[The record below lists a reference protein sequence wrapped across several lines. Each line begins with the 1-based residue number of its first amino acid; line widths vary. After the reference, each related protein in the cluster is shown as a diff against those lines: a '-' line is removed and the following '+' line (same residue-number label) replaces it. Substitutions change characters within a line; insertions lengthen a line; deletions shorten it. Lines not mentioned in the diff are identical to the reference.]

1 MQMPADPNKL
11 GIFVTSPQNMRHV
24 VGVTKAAVRAGMKT
38 MVFFTFKAVHLAK
51 TSEFLKVANLC
62 EIKDLAIC
70 AASYQCEGYDVE
82 DVPKGIT
89 GRQMAT
95 QAYHGVLLEE
105 CGKYL
110 VL

>member
-1 MQMPADPNKL
+1 MSADPNKL

-24 VGVTKAAVRAGMKT
+24 LGVTQSAVRAGMKT
-38 MVFFTFKAVHLAK
+38 MVFFTFKAVHLTK
-51 TSEFLKVANLC
+51 TPEFVKLANLC
-62 EIKDLAIC
+62 DVENLAIC

-89 GRQMAT
+89 ARQMAT

>member
-1 MQMPADPNKL
+1 MSADPNKL

-24 VGVTKAAVRAGMKT
+24 LGVTQAAVRAGMKT
-38 MVFFTFKAVHLAK
+38 MVFFTFKAVHLTK
-51 TSEFLKVANLC
+51 TPEFVKLANLC
-62 EIKDLAIC
+62 DVENLAIC

-89 GRQMAT
+89 ARQMAT

>member
-1 MQMPADPNKL
+1 MSADPNKL

-51 TSEFLKVANLC
+51 TPEFVKVANLC
-62 EIKDLAIC
+62 DVKDLAIC
-70 AASYQCEGYDVE
+70 AASYQCEGYDVK
-82 DVPKGIT
+82 DVPKGLT
-89 GRQMAT
+89 DRQMAT

>member
-1 MQMPADPNKL
+1 MSADPNKL

-38 MVFFTFKAVHLAK
+38 AVFFTFKAVHLAK
-51 TSEFLKVANLC
+51 TPEFLKVANLC
-62 EIKDLAIC
+62 DVKDLVIC

-89 GRQMAT
+89 GRQMGT

>member
-1 MQMPADPNKL
+1 M
-11 GIFVTSPQNMRHV
+11 TSPQNMRHV
-24 VGVTKAAVRAGMKT
+24 LGVTQAAVRAGMKT
-38 MVFFTFKAVHLAK
+38 MVFFTFKAVHLTK
-51 TSEFLKVANLC
+51 TPEFVKLANLC
-62 EIKDLAIC
+62 DVENLAIC

-89 GRQMAT
+89 ARQMAT

>member
-1 MQMPADPNKL
+1 MSADPNKL
-11 GIFVTSPQNMRHV
+11 GIFVTSPQNMKHV
-24 VGVTKAAVRAGMKT
+24 LGVTQSAVRAGMKT
-38 MVFFTFKAVHLAK
+38 MVFFTFKAVHLSK
-51 TSEFLKVANLC
+51 TPEFVKVANLC

-89 GRQMAT
+89 ARQMAT
-95 QAYHGVLLEE
+95 QAYHGALLEE

>member
-1 MQMPADPNKL
+1 MSADPNKL

-24 VGVTKAAVRAGMKT
+24 LGVTQAAVRAGMKT
-38 MVFFTFKAVHLAK
+38 MVFFTFKAVHLSK
-51 TSEFLKVANLC
+51 TPEFVKVANLC

-89 GRQMAT
+89 ARQMAT
-95 QAYHGVLLEE
+95 QAYHGALLEE

>member
-1 MQMPADPNKL
+1 MQMSADPNKL
-11 GIFVTSPQNMRHV
+11 GIFVTSPQHMRHV
-24 VGVTKAAVRAGMKT
+24 LGVTQAAVRVGM
-38 MVFFTFKAVHLAK
+38 KAVHLSK
-51 TSEFLKVANLC
+51 TPEFVKVANLC

-95 QAYHGVLLEE
+95 QAYHGALLEE

>member
-1 MQMPADPNKL
+1 MSVDPNKL
-11 GIFVTSPQNMRHV
+11 GIFVTSPQHMRHV
-24 VGVTKAAVRAGMKT
+24 LGVTQAAVRVGMKA
-38 MVFFTFKAVHLAK
+38 MVFFTFKAVHLSK
-51 TSEFLKVANLC
+51 TSEFVKVANLC

-95 QAYHGVLLEE
+95 QAYHGALLEE

>member
-1 MQMPADPNKL
+1 MPADPNKL

-51 TSEFLKVANLC
+51 TPEFLKVANLC
-62 EIKDLAIC
+62 DVENLAIC

-82 DVPKGIT
+82 DVPKGLT
-89 GRQMAT
+89 ARQMAT